1 MTSFSYSVVT
11 FPLLATYMATYASV
25 ALRAA
30 SCPWVSAS
38 VACVDASWC
47 RAASRCPVVVYTKYP
62 SDPDAMSPTAAIA
75 AETIHPPPLLA
86 GSGAWSGA
94 AAVCG
99 SQGGVCGA
107 GGAYAGG
114 GGMDTG
120 APAKTGG
127 AGDDVTIASGV
138 LTSVSA
144 TPAGWPSGTIWS
156 TSGVYIVSSSC

>member
-11 FPLLATYMATYASV
+11 FPLLATYIATYASV

-47 RAASRCPVVVYTKYP
+47 RAASRCPVVVYRKYP

-75 AETIHPPPLLA
+75 AETIHPRPLRA
-86 GSGAWSGA
+86 GAGAWSGA

-114 GGMDTG
+114 GGMYTG

-127 AGDDVTIASGV
+127 GGGAVTKPGGG
-138 LTSVSA
+138 LTPGPT
-144 TPAGWPSGTIWS
+144 TPPG
-156 TSGVYIVSSSC
+156 